1 MRKIVLVS
9 LLLTALFSAVRL
21 SAQIASDVVLDCGY
35 RMEITAIGT
44 QVVGRLLPNATTNTV
59 ITSARWYN
67 AETEELLFSG
77 ENINYDVSTYG
88 EYKIKVAYQTIST
101 TGILGCSNQY
111 IKTLTLLEP
120 ACVQPFT
127 LTDNLICGPEYAP
140 VCGCNGITY
149 TNECEAKQ
157 AGVATWWAGTCASQP
172 SATECGT
179 TDLGLQVLSGSPSQ
193 GYTVRFSNLADGNF
207 TNIQLDF
214 GDHTQ
219 MYQSSQWN
227 TKDHHYQNGGFYN
240 VTLSAWNVN
249 LPGCVSSI
257 SKTFATDAL
266 SLEDK
271 HLPEESQYVHPGDGN
286 GDGKA
291 NVYDLL
297 SIGKGYATSG
307 VPRPDATIE
316 WVPQYAPE
324 WQFCTPGGTNYKH
337 MDSNGDGVINEFDIS
352 PIEMHYAAIETTS
365 SLPPVDDAPVVF
377 VDFDKD
383 TIVVDPASTAP
394 IEISANL
401 HIGTPEKPVLG
412 LYAMACALRYPEFVE
427 HDPSMLYDP
436 SFFGSPNFV
445 LTLGHDI
452 NTLQQYDFGVAHKN
466 GNGANGYGRVAE
478 INMRADYIIIIDI
491 IDRAEAKI
499 VPFIMPVEGIR
510 AIDAAGNIKLLQPA
524 VQDTLWIKLLSTPT
538 STRDIFES
546 GKVRIFP
553 NPATDQLLIE
563 ANSLKI
569 EAITIVNAMG
579 QVVASEQKNAHL
591 INTIQVSD
599 LPAGIYSVRII
610 SDQGIGEQKI
620 MVK

>member
-9 LLLTALFSAVRL
+9 LLLTAFFSAVRL

-77 ENINYDVSTYG
+77 ENINYDMSTYG

-101 TGILGCSNQY
+101 TGVLGCSNQY

-120 ACVQPFT
+120 ACVQPFA

-157 AGVATWWAGTCASQP
+157 AGVSTWWAGTCSTQP

-179 TDLGLQVLSGSPSQ
+179 TDLGLEVLSGSPSQ

-219 MYQSSQWN
+219 MYQNSQWN
-227 TKDHHYQNGGFYN
+227 TKDHHYQSGGFYN

-271 HLPEESQYVHPGDGN
+271 HLPEGSQYVHPGDGN
-286 GDGKA
+286 GDGRA

-352 PIEMHYAAIETTS
+352 PIEMHYAAIETTN

-383 TIVVDPASTAP
+383 TIVVDPASNAP

-401 HIGTPEKPVLG
+401 RIGTPEKPVFG

-427 HDPSMLYDP
+427 HDPTMLYDP
-436 SFFGSPNFV
+436 SFFGSSNFV
-445 LTLGHDI
+445 LSLGHDI

-510 AIDAAGNIKLLQPA
+510 AIDAAGNVKLLQPT
-524 VQDTLWIKLLSTPT
+524 VQDTLWIKLLSTPS
-538 STRDIFES
+538 STQDLFER

-553 NPATDQLLIE
+553 NPATDQLQIE
-563 ANSLKI
+563 TNNLKI
-569 EAITIVNAMG
+569 EAITITNAMG

-591 INTIQVSD
+591 INAIQVSD